1 MPIRQ
6 FFPSLRPLHW
16 ALLAVLIG
24 CALLPVIAAPI
35 PGLADL
41 PNHIARHHVF
51 FHHGEGGP
59 LDRYFD
65 VEWRWIGNLGVDLPV
80 LGLMRWMDAE
90 SATRIVVACIAPLM
104 VLALLALSRAAHGRI
119 SASAILAMPVIYHHA
134 YMYGF
139 VNYSLS
145 VALGLLLFALWLARP
160 LEGWRGAL
168 LYMLL
173 SLAVWT
179 AHMGGW
185 SIMCVAAGFAEL
197 VRLRSPRDIVGA
209 ARRLWPLATPI
220 VPLLLWRGEPT
231 GAPLYIWTDQNIFWA
246 KILNFLTVMKGWSR
260 EADLAMTGAI
270 GLLALLALFWAG
282 RRRLDPRLAA
292 AGVGVCLMAT
302 LMPTTMLGS
311 WGADFRVAPAGVIL
325 LLLSISP
332 AADPRRERLVF
343 AAGLLLFVVRSVGI
357 AASWH
362 RASAVLERR
371 LDTML
376 EAVPQGSRM
385 GFIAVQSDCDYPWVL
400 NPDRKL
406 PGLAI
411 ARRDVFTNTMFKVDG
426 ADLMTIRD
434 PRDRAVWYDL
444 SEDVLPLCPANA
456 IDYPGLR
463 QRTEEMARDRFD
475 RIWIWGAPAD
485 RIPIPPGYRLLRA
498 SGEDVMIGR

>member
-1 MPIRQ
+1 MPMRH
-6 FFPSLRPLHW
+6 SLPCYRPWHW
-16 ALLAVLIG
+16 ALLVLLIG

-65 VEWRWIGNLGVDLPV
+65 VQWRWIGNLGVDLPV

-90 SATRIVVACIAPLM
+90 SATRIVVAFIAPLM
-104 VLALLALSRAAHGRI
+104 VLALLALSRVVHGRV
-119 SASAILAMPVIYHHA
+119 SASAMLAMPVIYHQA

-145 VALGLLLFALWLARP
+145 IALGLLLLALWLARP
-160 LEGWRGAL
+160 PEGWRGAL
-168 LYMLL
+168 LYALL
-173 SLAVWT
+173 SIAVWS

-197 VRLRSPRDIVGA
+197 VRLRSFRDIAGA
-209 ARRLWPLATPI
+209 VRRLWPLATPV
-220 VPLLLWRGEPT
+220 VPLLLWRGEPAGT
-231 GAPLYIWTDQNIFWA
+231 PLYSWIENDILWSKA
-246 KILNFLTVMKGWSR
+246 LNFITVMKGWWR
-260 EADLAMTGAI
+260 EGDLAMTAAI
-270 GLLALLALFWAG
+270 GLLALLALAWAG

-292 AGVGVCLMAT
+292 AGAGVCLMAA
-302 LMPTTMLGS
+302 LMPTTVLGS

-325 LLLSISP
+325 SLLSISP
-332 AADPRRERLVF
+332 AADPRRERLIF
-343 AAGLLLFVVRSVGI
+343 ASGLLLFVIRSVGI

-362 RASAVLERR
+362 RASEVLERR
-371 LDTML
+371 LDAML
-376 EAVPQGSRM
+376 EMVPRGSRM
-385 GFIAVQSDCDYPWVL
+385 GFIAVQSSCGYPWVL

-456 IDYPGLR
+456 IDYAALR
-463 QRTEEMARDRFD
+463 QRLADMARDDFN

-485 RIPIPPGYRLLRA
+485 RIPLPPGYRTLRV
-498 SGEDVMIGR
+498 SGGDMMIGR